1 VICHEGNPDFGK
13 DFGKDFDFTS
23 MSAPLK
29 EQKLQNS

>member
-29 EQKLQNS
+29 EQKLRNS